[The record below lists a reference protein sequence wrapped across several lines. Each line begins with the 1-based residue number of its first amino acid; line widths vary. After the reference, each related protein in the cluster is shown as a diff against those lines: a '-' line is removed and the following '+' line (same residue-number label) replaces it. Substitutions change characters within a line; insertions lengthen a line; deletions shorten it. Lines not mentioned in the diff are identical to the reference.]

1 MAENGKSQI
10 AGMGRCASTCHFYRA
25 NSGNRKVLE
34 PVERGERFVHPLCF
48 VWQSPLTQSFL
59 DIETKRHDKDIGAEK

>member
-34 PVERGERFVHPLCF
+34 PVERGERFVHPLWF
-48 VWQSPLTQSFL
+48 VWQSPADTEFS
-59 DIETKRHDKDIGAEK
+59 RHRDKKI

>member
-25 NSGNRKVLE
+25 NSGNREVLE
-34 PVERGERFVHPLCF
+34 PVKGVDK
-48 VWQSPLTQSFL
+48 SFTPYVL
-59 DIETKRHDKDIGAEK
+59 FGRVR